1 MSENKAYLNGVE
13 IGTVEDFNVFVKGV
27 NKMSEEIIKQD
38 INTKPTQKEL
48 FLRFVQLYSELA
60 LLTEDVKALSEEV
73 KEHYADLDIPNMKKV
88 AKAKAE
94 SKLGDSVD
102 KVNEFL
108 QAVEEYTH

>member
-1 MSENKAYLNGVE
+1 MTNETTQAV
-13 IGTVEDFNVFVKGV
+13 
-27 NKMSEEIIKQD
+27 
-38 INTKPTQKEL
+38 KPTQKEL
-48 FLRFVQLYSELA
+48 FLRFVQLYGELA
-60 LLTEDVKALSEEV
+60 LLTEDVKVLGEEV
-73 KEHYADLDIPNMKKV
+73 KEHYVDLDIPNMKKV